1 MHALPASYTGT
12 DVLHRHSSIYGFIIL
27 PMTAAAAVSLP
38 ALVWKNRPSPAE
50 VDELVLEFSRLESKA
65 LEAYRVAEELERPRE
80 AFEER
85 LVLLVEEWGSPHA
98 SKSKLLV
105 GTSSEV
111 LATFGST
118 RSIDAAAVEGF
129 RIALQ
134 QAGRVRVIK
143 KLFEECISWRLVDG
157 ADSIIR
163 GEQLSDRLQA
173 AYARCF
179 TEKPRAPSLKVRLR

>member
-1 MHALPASYTGT
+1 
-12 DVLHRHSSIYGFIIL
+12 
-27 PMTAAAAVSLP
+27 
-38 ALVWKNRPSPAE
+38 

-65 LEAYRVAEELERPRE
+65 LEAYRVAEELDRPRD

-98 SKSKLLV
+98 TKSKLLA
-105 GTSSEV
+105 GGSSEL

-118 RSIDAAAVEGF
+118 RSIDAAAVEDF

-134 QAGRVRVIK
+134 QAGRIRVLK

-163 GEQLSDRLQA
+163 SEQLSDALTAQFC
-173 AYARCF
+173 RCF
-179 TEKPRAPSLKVRLR
+179 VEIPRAPSLKVRLK